1 MYKIISGSRIL
12 EPYQYKMEK
21 EFEQEIIKNKN
32 AVFGEES
39 IYFDIKKKL
48 GNTIPDA
55 YWLDLTYQTDPTLYL
70 VENETGRAVIW
81 NK

>member
-21 EFEQEIIKNKN
+21 EFEQKIIKNKN

-48 GNTIPDA
+48 GNTIPDG
-55 YWLDLTYQTDPTLYL
+55 YWLDLTFHTEPKLYF
-70 VENETGRAVIW
+70 VENDTWRALIW